1 MSSVQELSPTREP
14 GEEPL
19 KSIPEV
25 LGWQAPEKF
34 PDETDEERAVAEAAA
49 ADKSPYDTWAAD
61 KSQNNLHAVVKSLQ
75 PTIGSVLSSIGGND
89 PNIRSKAR
97 VIAAK
102 AVQTYKPESGAS
114 LPTWVSQNLR
124 QLTRDIRKSN
134 SDVRLPEG
142 VQMDA
147 YAIYRAET
155 ELADELG
162 REPTVEEISDRA
174 HMSIKRIADV
184 RRKNKRQVAES
195 STVTEDGASLVTGS
209 TSDFSQE
216 AMDYVYKESDMNDR
230 KLMEYLMGYGG
241 HDMLD
246 SKQIKQKL
254 KLTDVQLTRRKMRLG
269 MRINE
274 TMSNLQAL

>member
-1 MSSVQELSPTREP
+1 MNSDQELSRTREQSD
-14 GEEPL
+14 EPL
-19 KSIPEV
+19 KSIPDV
-25 LGWQAPEKF
+25 LGWQEPETF
-34 PDETDEERAVAEAAA
+34 PDETDEEKAVAEAAA
-49 ADKSPYDTWAAD
+49 AAKSPYDTWAAD
-61 KSQNNLHAVVKSLQ
+61 KSRDNLHAVVNSLQ
-75 PTIGSVLSSIGGND
+75 PTIGSVLSSIGGNSPD
-89 PNIRSKAR
+89 IRSKAR

-102 AVQTYKPESGAS
+102 SVQSYNPESGAS
-114 LPTWVSQNLR
+114 LATWVSQNLR

-142 VQMDA
+142 IQMDA
-147 YAIYRAET
+147 YNIYRAET
-155 ELADELG
+155 ELTDELG

-174 HMSIKRIADV
+174 HLSIKRIADV
-184 RRKNKRQVAES
+184 RRKNKRQVAEA
-195 STVTEDGASLVTGS
+195 STVTDDGASLVAGS
-209 TSDFSQE
+209 TTDFSQE
-216 AMDYVYKESDMNDR
+216 AMDYVYKESDTNDR

-274 TMSNLQAL
+274 TIANLESL